1 MVPNVW
7 QINISTRFHHPES
20 NRGWKTSKKKTTFPV
35 LGTGKQAVGLQKLN
49 VAVTQHKPPEGEKS
63 ERCSSH
69 HILGK
74 GDEVSREM
82 VKLTQNSPLC
92 GTEDE
97 WRERSSITFA
107 AKNVEKFRGERVGAL
122 CFLLLGWRHQ
132 RTSVKK
138 AAAKSCT
145 TCWTPTPISVTLWHL
160 RKKKKLR
167 GLSNSP

>member
-97 WRERSSITFA
+97 
-107 AKNVEKFRGERVGAL
+107 
-122 CFLLLGWRHQ
+122 
-132 RTSVKK
+132 
-138 AAAKSCT
+138 
-145 TCWTPTPISVTLWHL
+145 
-160 RKKKKLR
+160 
-167 GLSNSP
+167 